1 MGSVP
6 QPYGDPAIPTAC
18 HTGKSVYVCVCALVC
33 TPPHPHGASLLS
45 IYAPAGFPAFTI
57 NVCTATSHIYSLET
71 WGTQLLFYIE

>member
-18 HTGKSVYVCVCALVC
+18 HTGKSVCVCVCTSVH
-33 TPPHPHGASLLS
+33 PHPHGASLLS